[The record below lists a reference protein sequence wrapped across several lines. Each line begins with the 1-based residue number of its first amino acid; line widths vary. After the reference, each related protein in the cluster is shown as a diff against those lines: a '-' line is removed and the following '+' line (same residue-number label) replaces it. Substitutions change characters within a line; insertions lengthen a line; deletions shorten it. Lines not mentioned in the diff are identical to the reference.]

1 MAISRDSVM
10 TLDKVGDRVRL
21 LTGIQAVEIDDS
33 DLSVLMTMAI
43 EWLEEQESTTYTV
56 NTNDLQ
62 DQAVTY
68 YTCYLISLAQN
79 GVGIEN
85 IKIGEIF
92 IGYGDVSDDPY
103 GQYLNMANDALLAK
117 NALSIKMTDYN
128 ADSVMGDVNWK
139 KNIDGSESTL
149 NIRQKP
155 RNIN

>member
-1 MAISRDSVM
+1 M
-10 TLDKVGDRVRL
+10 TLDTLGTRVRL
-21 LTGIQAVEIDDS
+21 LTGIEAVEMDDS

-68 YTCYLISLAQN
+68 YSSYLASIAQN

-85 IKIGEIF
+85 MKIGDIF
-92 IGYGDVSDDPY
+92 ISYNDEDPY
-103 GQYLNMANDALLAK
+103 GKYLDMANEALLQK
-117 NALSIKMTDYN
+117 NALSIKTSTYN
-128 ADSVMGDVNWK
+128 ADPTLGDVDWK
-139 KNIDGSESTL
+139 KNIDGSSSTL
-149 NIRQKP
+149 NVRQKP

>member
-10 TLDKVGDRVRL
+10 TLDKIGSRVRL
-21 LTGIQAVEIDDS
+21 LTGIQATEMDDS

-68 YTCYLISLAQN
+68 YSSYLASIAQN
-79 GVGIEN
+79 AVGIEN
-85 IKIGEIF
+85 MKIGDIF
-92 IGYGDVSDDPY
+92 ISYNDEDPY
-103 GQYLNMANDALLAK
+103 GKYLDMANEALLQK
-117 NALSIKMTDYN
+117 NALSIKTSTYN
-128 ADSVMGDVNWK
+128 ADPTLGDVDWK
-139 KNIDGSESTL
+139 KNIDGSSSTL
-149 NIRQKP
+149 NVRQKP

>member
-1 MAISRDSVM
+1 MVISRDSVM
-10 TLDKVGDRVRL
+10 TLDKVGGRVRL
-21 LTGIQAVEIDDS
+21 LTGIQSTEIDDS
-33 DLSVLMTMAI
+33 DLSILMSMAI

-68 YTCYLISLAQN
+68 YTCYIASLAQN
-79 GVGIEN
+79 GVGVKN
-85 IKIGEIF
+85 LKIGDIF
-92 IGYGDVSDDPY
+92 LSYSDDDPY
-103 GQYLNMANDALLAK
+103 SKYLEMANDALLAK

-128 ADSVMGDVNWK
+128 ADPVMGDVNWK

>member
-10 TLDKVGDRVRL
+10 TLDKVGGRVRL
-21 LTGIQAVEIDDS
+21 LTGIQSTEIDDS
-33 DLSVLMTMAI
+33 DLSILMTMAI

-68 YTCYLISLAQN
+68 YTCYIASLAQN
-79 GVGIEN
+79 GVGVKN
-85 IKIGEIF
+85 LKIGDIF
-92 IGYGDVSDDPY
+92 LSYDDEDPY
-103 GQYLNMANDALLAK
+103 GKFLDMANDALLAK

-128 ADSVMGDVNWK
+128 ADSIMGDVNWK

-155 RNIN
+155 RNIS

>member
-1 MAISRDSVM
+1 M

-21 LTGIQAVEIDDS
+21 LTGIQSTEIDDS
-33 DLSVLMTMAI
+33 DLSILMSMAI

-68 YTCYLISLAQN
+68 YTCYIASLAQN
-79 GVGIEN
+79 GVGVKN
-85 IKIGEIF
+85 LKIGDIF
-92 IGYGDVSDDPY
+92 LSYSDDDPY
-103 GQYLNMANDALLAK
+103 SKYLDMANDALLAK

-128 ADSVMGDVNWK
+128 ADPVMGDVNWK

-155 RNIN
+155 RNIS

>member
-1 MAISRDSVM
+1 MAITRDSVM

-21 LTGIQAVEIDDS
+21 LTGIQATEIDDS

-43 EWLEEQESTTYTV
+43 EWLEEQESATYAV

-68 YTCYLISLAQN
+68 YTCYLASLAQN

-85 IKIGEIF
+85 LKIGEIF
-92 IGYGDVSDDPY
+92 ISYGDDDPY
-103 GQYLNMANDALLAK
+103 GKYLDMANDALLQK

-128 ADSVMGDVNWK
+128 ADSDMGDVNWK
-139 KNIDGSESTL
+139 KNIDGSDSTL
-149 NIRQKP
+149 NIRQRP

>member
-21 LTGIQAVEIDDS
+21 LTGIQATEIDDS
-33 DLSVLMTMAI
+33 DLSILMTMAI

-68 YTCYLISLAQN
+68 YTCYIASLAQN
-79 GVGIEN
+79 GVGVKN
-85 IKIGEIF
+85 LKIGDIF
-92 IGYGDVSDDPY
+92 LSYSDDDPY
-103 GQYLNMANDALLAK
+103 SKYLEMANDALLAK

-128 ADSVMGDVNWK
+128 ADPVMGDVNWK

>member
-155 RNIN
+155 RNIS

>member
-10 TLDKVGDRVRL
+10 TFDKVGNRVRL
-21 LTGIQAVEIDDS
+21 LTGIQATEIDDS
-33 DLSVLMTMAI
+33 DLSILMTMAI
-43 EWLEEQESTTYTV
+43 EWLEEQESATYTV

-68 YTCYLISLAQN
+68 YTCYLASMAQN

-85 IKIGEIF
+85 LKIGEIF
-92 IGYGDVSDDPY
+92 ISYGDEDPY
-103 GQYLNMANDALLAK
+103 GKYLDMANDALLQK

-128 ADSVMGDVNWK
+128 ADSDMGDVNWK
-139 KNIDGSESTL
+139 KNIDGSDSTL

-155 RNIN
+155 RNIS

>member
-103 GQYLNMANDALLAK
+103 GQYLNMTNDALLAK

>member
-1 MAISRDSVM
+1 MAITRDSVM
-10 TLDKVGDRVRL
+10 TLDKVLDRVRL
-21 LTGIQAVEIDDS
+21 LTVIQATEIDDS

-43 EWLEEQESTTYTV
+43 EWLEEQESATYAV

-68 YTCYLISLAQN
+68 YTCYLASLAQN

-85 IKIGEIF
+85 LKIGEIF
-92 IGYGDVSDDPY
+92 ISYGDDDPY
-103 GQYLNMANDALLAK
+103 GKYLDMANDALLQK

-128 ADSVMGDVNWK
+128 ADSDMGDVNWK
-139 KNIDGSESTL
+139 KNIDGSDSTL
-149 NIRQKP
+149 NIRQRP

>member
-21 LTGIQAVEIDDS
+21 LTGIQSTEIDDS
-33 DLSVLMTMAI
+33 DLSILMSMAI

-68 YTCYLISLAQN
+68 YTCYIASLAQN
-79 GVGIEN
+79 GVGVKN
-85 IKIGEIF
+85 LKIGDIF
-92 IGYGDVSDDPY
+92 LSYSDDDPY
-103 GQYLNMANDALLAK
+103 SKYLDMANDALLAK

-128 ADSVMGDVNWK
+128 ADPVMGDVNWK

-155 RNIN
+155 RNIS

>member
-21 LTGIQAVEIDDS
+21 LTGIQATEIDDS
-33 DLSVLMTMAI
+33 DLSILMTMAI

-68 YTCYLISLAQN
+68 YTCYIASLAQN
-79 GVGIEN
+79 GVGVKN
-85 IKIGEIF
+85 LKIGDIF
-92 IGYGDVSDDPY
+92 LSYSDDDPY
-103 GQYLNMANDALLAK
+103 SKYLEMANDALLAK

-128 ADSVMGDVNWK
+128 ADPVMGDVNWK
-139 KNIDGSESTL
+139 KNIDGSDSTL

-155 RNIN
+155 RNIS

>member
-1 MAISRDSVM
+1 M
-10 TLDKVGDRVRL
+10 TLNKVGDRVRL
-21 LTGIQAVEIDDS
+21 LTGIQSTEIDDS
-33 DLSVLMTMAI
+33 DLSILMTMAI

-68 YTCYLISLAQN
+68 YTCYIASLAQN
-79 GVGIEN
+79 GVGVKN
-85 IKIGEIF
+85 LKIGDIF
-92 IGYGDVSDDPY
+92 LSYSDDDPY
-103 GQYLNMANDALLAK
+103 SKYLDMANDALLAK

-128 ADSVMGDVNWK
+128 ADPVMGDVNWK

-155 RNIN
+155 RNIS

>member
-21 LTGIQAVEIDDS
+21 LTGIQSTEIDDS
-33 DLSVLMTMAI
+33 DLSILMSMAI

-68 YTCYLISLAQN
+68 YTCYIASLAQN
-79 GVGIEN
+79 GVGVKN
-85 IKIGEIF
+85 LKIGDIF
-92 IGYGDVSDDPY
+92 LSYSDDDPY
-103 GQYLNMANDALLAK
+103 SKYLDMANDALLAK

-128 ADSVMGDVNWK
+128 ADPVMGNVNWK
-139 KNIDGSESTL
+139 KNLDGSESTL

-155 RNIN
+155 RNIS